1 MSRDNGAAAAAG
13 AKGFEFLAEDSSARE
28 QALFKCRVAENAE
41 RFDDMVKFI
50 KEVVV
55 GTKVP
60 LEANERN
67 YLSVAY
73 KNSVGTRRAAL
84 RCLSAMRM
92 KYEQKGPAA
101 KKNLEHVKRYYTEV
115 LTELQDICIEILKL
129 IDDEVMSSRVL
140 DDLKDDRPTREFKV
154 FFLKMK
160 GDYYRY
166 LSEFAEGDMRKK
178 AIDEAAKNYE
188 EATKMASDGPEDV
201 ILPPPHPIRLGL
213 SLNYSVFLYEIQE
226 QPEQAKAHAKQ
237 AFDLALDKLDTIGT
251 SGGGSSEQDS
261 SYKDSTLILQLLRDN
276 STLWSAQDGDN
287 ANTTTTGAGGPTAG
301 AQPTE
306 QDTIPATAGADSV
319 QQQHSNDVPDN
330 SNNNNNTSSADQQQQ
345 QQSAT
350 AQ

>member
-1 MSRDNGAAAAAG
+1 MLFGSEMSRDNNPGG
-13 AKGFEFLAEDSSARE
+13 VSSGSKGFEFLTEDSSPRE

-55 GTKVP
+55 GTKTP

-92 KYEQKGPAA
+92 KYEQKGPSA
-101 KKNLEHVKRYYTEV
+101 KKNLEQVKAYYEEV
-115 LTELQDICIEILKL
+115 LTELRDICLEILKL
-129 IDDEVMSSRVL
+129 IDEEVMAPRVINE
-140 DDLKDDRPTREFKV
+140 LKDDRPTREFKV

-166 LSEFAEGDMRKK
+166 LSEFAEGEQREH
-178 AIDEAAKNYE
+178 AIDEAAKNYV
-188 EATKMASDGPEDV
+188 EATKMASEGPESV
-201 ILPPPHPIRLGL
+201 VLPPPHPIRLGL

-251 SGGGSSEQDS
+251 AGTGADQDS

-287 ANTTTTGAGGPTAG
+287 VNATTTGG
-301 AQPTE
+301 AT
-306 QDTIPATAGADSV
+306 
-319 QQQHSNDVPDN
+319 QQQAQGEQTAAVG
-330 SNNNNNTSSADQQQQ
+330 SSAKPESNEDGDA
-345 QQSAT
+345 SIDNNAT
-350 AQ
+350 GEQRQ